1 MTTTNAERA
10 QRAET
15 ALAGY
20 TGGDPDDFQTTI
32 IDLVTDLL
40 HLAHENGFD
49 VEPVTD
55 MALTHFK
62 AEWDEENPDEDNTEN
77 VLIVG
82 KKRCDNCGAE
92 VSEIIGCPDGKEVC
106 RDCFDAGAD

>member
-1 MTTTNAERA
+1 MMNAERA

-20 TGGDPDDFQTTI
+20 TGSDPDDFQATI

-40 HLAHENGFD
+40 HLAHDNDFD
-49 VEPVTD
+49 PEQITD

-62 AEWDEENPDEDNTEN
+62 AEWGEENPDEDTIEEDTET
-77 VLIVG
+77 
-82 KKRCDNCGAE
+82 
-92 VSEIIGCPDGKEVC
+92 
-106 RDCFDAGAD
+106 RD